1 MSSMHRECLVFGVR
15 YLGTTYAS
23 TMDARSKRRG
33 GARTGAGRKKLDKA
47 SSKQMDMR
55 ISEDTYGRWKELK
68 TLRRAKTDA
77 ELLEYLLDLAAS
89 ADQDSSFRYVYVKE

>member
-1 MSSMHRECLVFGVR
+1 
-15 YLGTTYAS
+15 
-23 TMDARSKRRG
+23 MDARSKRRG
-33 GARTGAGRKKLDKA
+33 GVRTGAGRKKA
-47 SSKQMDMR
+47 SSKLKKMGMR

-89 ADQDSSFRYVYVKE
+89 ADQDSSFRYVYVKEMVTHECYLENKTVLAL